1 MAEDIKKHPKPVWR
15 AKANYTLIMK
25 IDSDDDVLRHEEIWA
40 RQVTNE
46 LFEICCIP
54 FFIYDIHLGD
64 IVRIRPHGDRNIVE
78 GTMTPS
84 GHHTFRVWFKTFSVA
99 AREQLLTDLRDLSCE
114 MEWFSDELLAIDAAD
129 DLTSLQVVRMLED
142 LLKQGALDYETGR
155 TA

>member
-1 MAEDIKKHPKPVWR
+1 MADDIKKHPNPVWR
-15 AKANYTLIMK
+15 NKANYTLIMK
-25 IDSDDDVLRHEEIWA
+25 IDSEDDVLRHEELWA

-64 IVRIRPHGDRNIVE
+64 IVRIRQYGERNIVD

-84 GHHTFRVWFKTFSVA
+84 GHHTFRVWFQTYSPAVKADVLQSLHELGCQSETFSDQLVA
-99 AREQLLTDLRDLSCE
+99 VDAPDDAVAREV
-114 MEWFSDELLAIDAAD
+114 AIF
-129 DLTSLQVVRMLED
+129 LED
-142 LLKQGALDYETGR
+142 QMAKGALDYETGR